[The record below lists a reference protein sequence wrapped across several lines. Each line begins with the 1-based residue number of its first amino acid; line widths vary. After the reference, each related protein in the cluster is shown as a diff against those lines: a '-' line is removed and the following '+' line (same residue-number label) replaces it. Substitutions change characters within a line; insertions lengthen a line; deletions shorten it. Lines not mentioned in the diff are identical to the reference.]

1 MKCSFLNLY
10 VNNMAAFDRIR
21 LLRLKKILTLYSVNI
36 EADKICQAKKEK
48 EMLGSQNLFRS
59 SRERRVSITGKRYA
73 AICQRLLF
81 PLLQNV
87 SSSI

>member
-10 VNNMAAFDRIR
+10 VNNVAAFDRIR
-21 LLRLKKILTLYSVNI
+21 LSHLKKCVLDI
-36 EADKICQAKKEK
+36 EADKICQAKKGK

-59 SRERRVSITGKRYA
+59 SRERRVSITGKRSA
-73 AICQRLLF
+73 VIWQRLLL

>member
-1 MKCSFLNLY
+1 
-10 VNNMAAFDRIR
+10 MAAFDRIR
-21 LLRLKKILTLYSVNI
+21 LLRLKKILTLYSVDI
-36 EADKICQAKKEK
+36 EADKICKAKKEK

-59 SRERRVSITGKRYA
+59 SRERRVSITGKRSA
-73 AICQRLLF
+73 VIWQRLLL

>member
-1 MKCSFLNLY
+1 
-10 VNNMAAFDRIR
+10 MAAFDRIR

-73 AICQRLLF
+73 VIWQRLLL

>member
-1 MKCSFLNLY
+1 
-10 VNNMAAFDRIR
+10 MAAFDRIR
-21 LLRLKKILTLYSVNI
+21 LLRLKKYLLCTLLTMKRYCVDI
-36 EADKICQAKKEK
+36 EANKICQAKKGK

-59 SRERRVSITGKRYA
+59 SRERRVSITGKRSA
-73 AICQRLLF
+73 VIWQRLLL